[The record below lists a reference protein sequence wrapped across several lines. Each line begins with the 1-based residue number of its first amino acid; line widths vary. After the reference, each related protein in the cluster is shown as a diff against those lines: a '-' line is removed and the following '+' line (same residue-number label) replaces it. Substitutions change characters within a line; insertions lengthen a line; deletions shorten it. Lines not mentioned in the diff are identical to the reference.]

1 VQNCLIYQALEKFTW
16 VHRKKCFGTR
26 KNQLAAQKKQC
37 FGTRKNQL
45 GAPNVFVLALE
56 KSVGCHK
63 KNPYK
68 HGFGNLRTN
77 SG

>member
-1 VQNCLIYQALEKFTW
+1 VQNCLIDQALEKISW
-16 VHRKKCFGTR
+16 VHRK
-26 KNQLAAQKKQC
+26 NC

-45 GAPNVFVLALE
+45 GALHVFVLALE